1 MCAIQSLGN
10 FDHTKG
16 GHLILWQ
23 LNIMLEF
30 PPGFLALI
38 PSATITHSNSPVS
51 EHETR
56 LSFTQFCPG
65 GLLRYVDSDFR
76 TEREFAEKDPAGF
89 AEMQRAKAQQW
100 EERLKLLT
108 VYDEMLAS
116 L

>member
-65 GLLRYVDSDFR
+65 GLLRYVDSGLR

-89 AEMQRAKAQQW
+89 AEMQEAKLRQW
-100 EERLKLLT
+100 EERLELLT
-108 VYDEMLAS
+108 VYDELLAS